1 MSKIGR
7 QLIALPEGV
16 TIAVTNGKIQVS
28 GPKGLLERT
37 FPSSVVF
44 EEQDK
49 NVSVKSEVPALWGTW
64 RAHLANMVTGVTS
77 GFRKQLKIQGVGYRV
92 QMEGNTLTFALGFSH
107 PVKVTVPEGLTVEVK
122 DNNVGVSGMDKEKVG
137 QFASFVRSLRPPDH
151 YKGKGIRYENEVVK
165 LKPGKKVGASGG

>member
-7 QLIALPEGV
+7 QLIPLPEGV
-16 TIAVTNGKIQVS
+16 TIAVDNGRIHVS
-28 GPKGLLERT
+28 GPKGILERP
-37 FPSSVVF
+37 FPSSVFF

-64 RAHLANMVTGVTS
+64 RAHLANMVTGVNS

-92 QMEGNTLTFALGFSH
+92 QLEGNILTFALGFSH
-107 PVKVTVPEGLTVEVK
+107 PVKVIVPEGLTLEVK
-122 DNNVGVSGMDKEKVG
+122 DNTIAISGTDKEKVG

-151 YKGKGIRYENEVVK
+151 YKGKGIRYEDEVVK
-165 LKPGKKVGASGG
+165 LKPGKKVGASEG